1 MKDAGTITADSM
13 VGTTLAG
20 RYRVEARVGS
30 GAMGAVYRAEQAI
43 LGRHVAL
50 KIVNRDRHVGGDTVQ
65 RFRREA
71 KALSALNH
79 PNTVRVFDFG
89 STDEGL
95 LFLAM
100 ELLEGEPLT
109 DCMVREGPL
118 PVLQAVSIIQQV
130 LRSISEAHA
139 QGIVHRDLKP
149 DNVFLARVPSD
160 PVPMV
165 KVLDFGIAKAVD
177 GDRRIDQFET
187 LDGTVFGTPR
197 YMSPEQA
204 AGKTLDPRSDLYS
217 VGIMLY
223 ELLTGNP
230 PFVDMDAVVVMARHI
245 REEPVPLCKA
255 APQRPIPAC
264 LEAVMTKTLSKQPAE
279 RFQTAEQFER
289 ALEQCLPEI
298 SRLARLS
305 WKRLQPGFSLPRWLA
320 TRSSSAWAAAVVVGL
335 LAIGGVGLA
344 FNRQAPATSDTSTET
359 AAATTTS
366 LEPMPTPPTNLG
378 NTLPPT
384 AAELAGDDRVRPR
397 TARVVQVE
405 TAPAAAAVLQDGSEL
420 GVTPLDV
427 SMNPGS
433 TLTLLLKKKG
443 FAEHRLELRADDHK
457 RVVTLRRLDE
467 RPGSGNRRQR
477 ERVRRP
483 STSASQT
490 NAPTTPTATASPAPS
505 GNDQS
510 SPYEKF

>member
-1 MKDAGTITADSM
+1 
-13 VGTTLAG
+13 
-20 RYRVEARVGS
+20 
-30 GAMGAVYRAEQAI
+30 
-43 LGRHVAL
+43 
-50 KIVNRDRHVGGDTVQ
+50 
-65 RFRREA
+65 
-71 KALSALNH
+71 
-79 PNTVRVFDFG
+79 
-89 STDEGL
+89 
-95 LFLAM
+95 
-100 ELLEGEPLT
+100 
-109 DCMVREGPL
+109 
-118 PVLQAVSIIQQV
+118 VSIIQQV

-149 DNVFLARVPSD
+149 DNVFLARVPSE

-279 RFQTAEQFER
+279 RYQTAEQFER

-298 SRLARLS
+298 SRCARLS

-344 FNRQAPATSDTSTET
+344 FNRRGQATPDTSTDT
-359 AAATTTS
+359 AAATTHG
-366 LEPMPTPPTNLG
+366 LEPVPTPPTNLG
-378 NTLPPT
+378 SSLPPS
-384 AAELAGDDRVRPR
+384 AAELASDVRPR

-467 RPGSGNRRQR
+467 RSGSGNRRQR
-477 ERVRRP
+477 VRR
-483 STSASQT
+483 SSASASQN
-490 NAPTTPTATASPAPS
+490 NAPTTPTATASPAPA